1 MKDIKLNYNIINDK
15 YTEYLYEAYD
25 IQDKNIS
32 EVIIKNKINIDFE
45 WNIGVIYGGSGS
57 GKSTLLKQF
66 GEIKDVIFDNSKS
79 LISNFDWLEPI
90 DAANLLTSIG
100 LSSVPTWLR
109 SYNIL
114 SNGEQYRARMA
125 YLIGKAEIG
134 DIILI
139 DEFTSVVDRDVAK
152 AMSFSIGKYIRKKNL
167 KVIFASCHFD
177 IMEWLMPC
185 FVYSPNKERVERL
198 DCLRRPEIKL
208 EIFRCRYE
216 AWKLFKQHHYLSQDL
231 NKASKCFGV
240 IWENKIIGFI
250 AILPLP
256 HAYMQNCFRVTR
268 LVVLPDY
275 QGLGIGF
282 AFNNYIASL
291 YKKIG
296 CRFFIKTSNPAIG
309 EKLVNSK
316 DWKETSKS
324 RKVFDKKS
332 IQWMDRGIWG
342 FNNKNNYYSTEYVGN
357 FCNDDE
363 SIITFNIDAYRDI
376 SQNQLSLF

>member
-1 MKDIKLNYNIINDK
+1 MKEIKLNYNIINDK

-25 IQDKNIS
+25 IQNKNIS

-66 GEIKDVIFDNSKS
+66 GEIKDVVFDNSKS

-125 YLIGKAEIG
+125 YLIGKAKNG

-231 NKASKCFGV
+231 NKASKCFGA

-309 EKLVNSK
+309 EKLVNSNY
-316 DWKETSKS
+316 WKETSKS

-332 IQWMDRGIWG
+332 MEMMDRGIWG
-342 FNNKNNYYSTEYVGN
+342 FNNKNNFYSTEYIGISS
-357 FCNDDE
+357 NDDE
-363 SIITFNIDAYRDI
+363 SIITFNIDAYRDV

>member
-66 GEIKDVIFDNSKS
+66 GEIKEVEFDNTKS

-125 YLIGKAEIG
+125 YLIGKAEIN

-152 AMSFSIGKYIRKKNL
+152 AMSYSIGKYIRKKNL

-185 FVYSPNKERVERL
+185 FIYSPNKERVERL
-198 DCLRRPEIKL
+198 ECLRRPEIKL
-208 EIFRCRYE
+208 EVFRCRYE

-231 NKASKCFGV
+231 NKASKCFGA

-250 AILPLP
+250 GILPLP

-296 CRFFIKTSNPAIG
+296 CRYFIKTSNPAIG

-332 IQWMDRGIWG
+332 MEMMDRGIWG
-342 FNNKNNYYSTEYVGN
+342 FNNKNNFYSTEFIGQSTN
-357 FCNDDE
+357 HDE

>member
-66 GEIKDVIFDNSKS
+66 GEIKDVLFDNSKS

-185 FVYSPNKERVERL
+185 FVYSPNKEQVERL

-332 IQWMDRGIWG
+332 MEMMDRGIWG
-342 FNNKNNYYSTEYVGN
+342 FNNKNNFYSTEYVGN

>member
-1 MKDIKLNYNIINDK
+1 MEIILSHPISNDK
-15 YTEYLYEAYD
+15 YTEYVYEAYD
-25 IQDKNIS
+25 IQDKVNSI
-32 EVIIKNKINIDFE
+32 VKLNNKIRLDFD

-57 GKSTLLKQF
+57 GKTTLLKQF
-66 GEIKDVIFDNSKS
+66 GQLQEANLDETKS

-90 DAANLLTSIG
+90 EAANLLTSIG

-109 SYNIL
+109 PYNLL

-125 YLIGKAEIG
+125 YALGKAKENETV
-134 DIILI
+134 LI

-152 AMSFSIGKYIRKKNL
+152 AMSYSIGKYIKKKKL

-185 FVYSPNKERVERL
+185 WIYSPNKERVERL
-198 DCLRRPEIKL
+198 EYLRRPEIKL
-208 EIFRCRYE
+208 EVFRCRYE

-231 NKASKCFGV
+231 NKAAKCFGV
-240 IWENKIIGFI
+240 IWENKIVGFMG
-250 AILPLP
+250 ILPLP
-256 HAYMQNCFRVTR
+256 HAYMENCFRVSR

-309 EKLVNSK
+309 EKLVHSP

-324 RKVFDKKS
+324 RKAFDEKAMKA
-332 IQWMDRGIWG
+332 MDRGMWG
-342 FNNKNNYYSTEYVGN
+342 FNNKNNFYSTEYIGQESK
-357 FCNDDE
+357 DDE
-363 SIITFNIDAYRDI
+363 SIITFNIDAFRDI
-376 SQNQLSLF
+376 SQNQLTLF

>member
-1 MKDIKLNYNIINDK
+1 MIDIKLSYNITNDK
-15 YTEYLYEAYD
+15 YTEYIYEAYD
-25 IQDKNIS
+25 IQDQNKS
-32 EVIIKNKINIDFE
+32 DVIIKNKINIDFD

-57 GKSTLLKQF
+57 GKTTLLKEF
-66 GEIKDVIFDNSKS
+66 GEIKKVEFDNTKS

-90 DAANLLTSIG
+90 EAANLLTSIG

-125 YLIGKAEIG
+125 YLLGKANVNEVV
-134 DIILI
+134 LI

-152 AMSFSIGKYIRKKNL
+152 AMSYTIGKYIKNKNL

-185 FVYSPNKERVERL
+185 FIYSPNKERVERL
-198 DCLRRPEIKL
+198 EYLRRPEIKL
-208 EIFRCRYE
+208 EVFRCRYE
-216 AWKLFKQHHYLSQDL
+216 AWRLFKQHHYLSQDL
-231 NKASKCFGV
+231 NKASKCFAV
-240 IWENKIIGFI
+240 IWENKIIGFMG
-250 AILPLP
+250 ILPLP
-256 HAYMQNCFRVTR
+256 HPYMQNCFRVTR

-332 IQWMDRGIWG
+332 MESMNRNIWG
-342 FNNKNNYYSTEYVGN
+342 FNNKNNIYSTEYVGRN
-357 FCNDDE
+357 SNDDE

>member
-66 GEIKDVIFDNSKS
+66 GEIKDVVFDNSKS

-198 DCLRRPEIKL
+198 ECLRRPEIKL

-332 IQWMDRGIWG
+332 MEMMDRGIWG
-342 FNNKNNYYSTEYVGN
+342 FNNKNNFYSTEYVGN

>member
-66 GEIKDVIFDNSKS
+66 GEIKEVEFDNTKS

-125 YLIGKAEIG
+125 YLIGKAQIG

-152 AMSFSIGKYIRKKNL
+152 AMSYSIGKYIRKKNL

-185 FVYSPNKERVERL
+185 FIYSPNKERVERL
-198 DCLRRPEIKL
+198 ECLRRPEIKL
-208 EIFRCRYE
+208 EVFRCRYE

-231 NKASKCFGV
+231 NKASKCFGA

-250 AILPLP
+250 GILPLP
-256 HAYMQNCFRVTR
+256 HPNMKNCFRVTR

-282 AFNNYIASL
+282 AFNNYIGSL

-296 CRFFIKTSNPAIG
+296 CRYFIKTSNPAIG

-324 RKVFDKKS
+324 RKLFDKKS
-332 IQWMDRGIWG
+332 LKQMSRNIWG
-342 FNNKNNYYSTEYVGN
+342 YNNKNNTYSTEFIGQ
-357 FCNDDE
+357 FSNDDE

>member
-15 YTEYLYEAYD
+15 YIEYLYEAYD

-66 GEIKDVIFDNSKS
+66 GEIKDVLFDNSKS

-185 FVYSPNKERVERL
+185 FVYSPNKEQVERL

-332 IQWMDRGIWG
+332 MEMMDRGIWG
-342 FNNKNNYYSTEYVGN
+342 FNNKNNFYSTEYVGN

>member
-66 GEIKDVIFDNSKS
+66 GEIKDVLFDNSKS
-79 LISNFDWLEPI
+79 LISSFDWLEPI

-185 FVYSPNKERVERL
+185 FVYSPNKEQVERL

-332 IQWMDRGIWG
+332 MEMMDRGLWG
-342 FNNKNNYYSTEYVGN
+342 FNNKNNFYSTEYVGN

>member
-66 GEIKDVIFDNSKS
+66 GEIKEVEFDNTKS

-125 YLIGKAEIG
+125 YLIGKAEIN

-152 AMSFSIGKYIRKKNL
+152 AMSYSIGKYIRKKNL

-185 FVYSPNKERVERL
+185 FIYSPNKERVERL
-198 DCLRRPEIKL
+198 ECLRRPKIKL
-208 EIFRCRYE
+208 EVFRCRYE

-231 NKASKCFGV
+231 NKASKCFGA

-250 AILPLP
+250 GILPLP

-296 CRFFIKTSNPAIG
+296 CRYFIKTSNPAIG

-332 IQWMDRGIWG
+332 LEMMDRGIWG
-342 FNNKNNYYSTEYVGN
+342 YNNKNNSYSTEFIGQSTN
-357 FCNDDE
+357 HDE

>member
-66 GEIKDVIFDNSKS
+66 GEIKDVEFDNTKS

-125 YLIGKAEIG
+125 YLIGKAEIN

-152 AMSFSIGKYIRKKNL
+152 AMSYSIGKYIRKKNL

-177 IMEWLMPC
+177 IIEWLMPC
-185 FVYSPNKERVERL
+185 FIYSPNKERVERL
-198 DCLRRPEIKL
+198 ECLRRPEIKL
-208 EIFRCRYE
+208 EVFRCRYE

-231 NKASKCFGV
+231 NKASKCFGA

-256 HAYMQNCFRVTR
+256 HAHMQNCFRVTR

-296 CRFFIKTSNPAIG
+296 CRYFIKTSNPAIG

-332 IQWMDRGIWG
+332 MEMMDRGIWG
-342 FNNKNNYYSTEYVGN
+342 FNNKNNFYSTEFIGQSS
-357 FCNDDE
+357 NDDE

>member
-57 GKSTLLKQF
+57 GKSTLLKEF
-66 GEIKDVIFDNSKS
+66 GEIKEVEFDNTKS

-125 YLIGKAEIG
+125 YLIGKAQIG

-152 AMSFSIGKYIRKKNL
+152 AMSYSIGKYIRKKNL

-185 FVYSPNKERVERL
+185 FIYSPNKERVERL
-198 DCLRRPEIKL
+198 ECLWRPEIKL

-231 NKASKCFGV
+231 NKASKCFGA
-240 IWENKIIGFI
+240 IWENKLIGFI

-256 HAYMQNCFRVTR
+256 HAHMQNCFRVTR

-282 AFNNYIASL
+282 AFNSYIASL

-332 IQWMDRGIWG
+332 MEMMDRGIWG
-342 FNNKNNYYSTEYVGN
+342 FNNKNNFYSTEFIGQSS
-357 FCNDDE
+357 NDNV

>member
-66 GEIKDVIFDNSKS
+66 GEIKDVEFDNTKS

-125 YLIGKAEIG
+125 YLIGKAEIN

-152 AMSFSIGKYIRKKNL
+152 AMSYSIGKYIRKKNL
-167 KVIFASCHFD
+167 KVIFEVEVD
-177 IMEWLMPC
+177 LMLPKDPA
-185 FVYSPNKERVERL
+185 V
-198 DCLRRPEIKL
+198 RR
-208 EIFRCRYE
+208 
-216 AWKLFKQHHYLSQDL
+216 
-231 NKASKCFGV
+231 
-240 IWENKIIGFI
+240 
-250 AILPLP
+250 
-256 HAYMQNCFRVTR
+256 
-268 LVVLPDY
+268 
-275 QGLGIGF
+275 
-282 AFNNYIASL
+282 
-291 YKKIG
+291 
-296 CRFFIKTSNPAIG
+296 
-309 EKLVNSK
+309 
-316 DWKETSKS
+316 
-324 RKVFDKKS
+324 
-332 IQWMDRGIWG
+332 
-342 FNNKNNYYSTEYVGN
+342 
-357 FCNDDE
+357 
-363 SIITFNIDAYRDI
+363 
-376 SQNQLSLF
+376 

>member
-66 GEIKDVIFDNSKS
+66 GEIKDVEFDNTKS

-125 YLIGKAEIG
+125 YLIGKAEIN

-152 AMSFSIGKYIRKKNL
+152 AMSYSIGKYIRKKNL

-185 FVYSPNKERVERL
+185 FIYSPNKERVERL
-198 DCLRRPEIKL
+198 ECLRRPEIKL
-208 EIFRCRYE
+208 EVFRCRYE

-231 NKASKCFGV
+231 NKASKCFGA

-256 HAYMQNCFRVTR
+256 HAHMQNCFRVTR

-296 CRFFIKTSNPAIG
+296 CRYFIKTSNPAIG

-332 IQWMDRGIWG
+332 MEMMDRGIWG
-342 FNNKNNYYSTEYVGN
+342 FNNKNNFYSTEFIGQSS
-357 FCNDDE
+357 NDDE

>member
-66 GEIKDVIFDNSKS
+66 GEIKEVEFDNTKS

-125 YLIGKAEIG
+125 YLIGKAEIN

-152 AMSFSIGKYIRKKNL
+152 AMSYSIGKYIRKKNL

-185 FVYSPNKERVERL
+185 FIYSPNKERVERL
-198 DCLRRPEIKL
+198 ECLRRPEIKL
-208 EIFRCRYE
+208 EVFRCRYE

-231 NKASKCFGV
+231 NKASKCFGA

-250 AILPLP
+250 GILPLP

-296 CRFFIKTSNPAIG
+296 CRYFIKTSNPAIG

-332 IQWMDRGIWG
+332 MEMMDRGIWG
-342 FNNKNNYYSTEYVGN
+342 FNNKNNFYSTEFIGQST
-357 FCNDDE
+357 NDDE

>member
-66 GEIKDVIFDNSKS
+66 GEIKDVEFDNTKS

-125 YLIGKAEIG
+125 YLIGKAEIN

-152 AMSFSIGKYIRKKNL
+152 AMSYSIGKYIRKKNL

-177 IMEWLMPC
+177 IIEWLMPC
-185 FVYSPNKERVERL
+185 FIYSPNKERVERL
-198 DCLRRPEIKL
+198 ECLRRPEIKL
-208 EIFRCRYE
+208 EVFRCRYE

-231 NKASKCFGV
+231 NKASKCFGA

-256 HAYMQNCFRVTR
+256 HAHMQNCFRVTR

-296 CRFFIKTSNPAIG
+296 CRYFIKTSNPAIG

-332 IQWMDRGIWG
+332 MQMMDRGIWG
-342 FNNKNNYYSTEYVGN
+342 FNNKNNFYSTEFIGQSS
-357 FCNDDE
+357 NDDE